1 MNEFEN
7 QNNNSGNGA
16 NEPILPETEDVKPDA
31 AEQPSYAQPQNNAA
45 DIPEPV
51 VFSQPQDAGQE
62 QTWSEEQQSE
72 PVPPASS
79 EPAADFSAG
88 QNTAGNNQYG
98 QPFYQSQGI
107 PVRPPFENNGCGNSQ
122 MPPVNYAPVVPAARK
137 SCSKGLRIFCLALAA
152 LILLTGTAFAGYLYG
167 KNGSYGSVVGGSNKR
182 VEVNLAEKPKNTDE
196 YTAGEVYEKLNES
209 IVGICVY
216 NANGEASSATGV
228 IYSEDGYVI
237 TNDHIYSK
245 ISAPKFRVYMSD
257 GSEHTAEYVAGDTVS
272 DLAVLKIKDNISF
285 KPAQLG
291 NSDEL
296 YCGETVVA
304 LGRPGGASDST
315 SITKGTVSMTARRV
329 SITTNY
335 SSRMIQTDSAIN
347 PGSSGGAL
355 VNMYG
360 QVVGITS
367 SKQSGSNYEAVGFAI
382 PTVTVKRVVTQ
393 LISDGKVTDR
403 AKLGITYKE
412 LNSVSAE
419 LSGSNAVGIYV
430 ASVSSDSDLY
440 GKVKEGDVIT
450 KINGVDITND
460 DIVLDVIDNS
470 AAGDTI
476 TVTVV
481 SSDNST
487 AEYTAKLGANVGESS
502 YNPNLESKSSDN
514 SDSSQSGGT
523 FNFPFG
529 E

>member
-7 QNNNSGNGA
+7 FNNEENNGVNESAVSGG
-16 NEPILPETEDVKPDA
+16 DS
-31 AEQPSYAQPQNNAA
+31 AENAA
-45 DIPEPV
+45 YN
-51 VFSQPQDAGQE
+51 
-62 QTWSEEQQSE
+62 
-72 PVPPASS
+72 PPASEGFEDNTAAS
-79 EPAADFSAG
+79 EPQAAGEREAVNQEPAQNFESAG
-88 QNTAGNNQYG
+88 AFGNSRSE

-107 PVRPPFENNGCGNSQ
+107 PQRPPFENGNYGYQ
-122 MPPVNYAPVVPAARK
+122 MPRVNYASMAPAPVK
-137 SCSKGLRIFCLALAA
+137 SASKGLKIFCVALAA
-152 LILLTGTAFAGYLYG
+152 LILLTGTAFAGYFYG
-167 KNGSYGSVVGGSNKR
+167 KNGSRVSRFGGSDKK
-182 VEVNLAEKPKNTDE
+182 VEINLAEKPKNTDE
-196 YTAGEVYEKLNES
+196 YTAGEVYDKLNES

-216 NANGEASSATGV
+216 NENGEASNATGV

-237 TNDHIYSK
+237 TNDHIYSQ
-245 ISAPKFRVYMSD
+245 ISAPKFRIYMYD

-272 DLAVLKIKDNISF
+272 DLAVLKINGNESF

-296 YCGETVVA
+296 YCGETVAA
-304 LGRPGGASDST
+304 LGRPGGATDST
-315 SITKGTVSMTARRV
+315 SITKGIVSMTSRRV
-329 SITTNY
+329 SITSNY
-335 SSRMIQTDSAIN
+335 SSRMIQTDSVIN

-367 SKQSGSNYEAVGFAI
+367 SKQSGNNYEAVGFAI
-382 PTVTVKRVVTQ
+382 PTVTVKRVVGQ

-412 LNSVSAE
+412 LNSISAE
-419 LSGSNAVGIYV
+419 LSGSKAVGIYV

-450 KINGVDITND
+450 KINGTDITND

-470 AAGDTI
+470 VAGDTI

-487 AEYTAKLGANVGESS
+487 AEYEAVLGANVGESS
-502 YNPNLESKSSDN
+502 YNPKLS
-514 SDSSQSGGT
+514 SDSSSDGDSSQQGGT
-523 FNFPFG
+523 FDFPFG